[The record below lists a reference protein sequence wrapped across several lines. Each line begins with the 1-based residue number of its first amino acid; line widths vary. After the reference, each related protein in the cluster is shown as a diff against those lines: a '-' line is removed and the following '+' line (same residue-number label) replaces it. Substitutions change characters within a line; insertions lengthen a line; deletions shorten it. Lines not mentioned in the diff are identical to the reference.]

1 MSLPNMLLGLPEISI
16 PNLFSL
22 NVDSQKDSIHI
33 QMLMKTSCMTT
44 TSMPETTTI
53 LKSILPSILVSR
65 CYNDRNIPFA
75 DEVMST
81 ELGHLF
87 EHILL
92 EYLCILKIAK
102 GAKEA
107 IFNGWTD
114 WDWGKEP
121 SGTFH
126 ITIDIGQDDED
137 IAGEGIQQTIKL
149 FKMIL
154 NQKDPIKSYPE
165 QFSGENQL
173 LLLSKNINY
182 SEQL

>member
-75 DEVMST
+75 DEVICT

-114 WDWGKEP
+114 WDWIKEP

-126 ITIDIGQDDED
+126 ITVDAGRDDES
-137 IAGEGIQQTIKL
+137 IVEEGIQKTTML

-154 NQKDPIKSYPE
+154 NQKSTIRSIPD
-165 QFSGENQL
+165 QFLESNQL
-173 LLLSKNINY
+173 LLLSKN
-182 SEQL
+182 

>member
-1 MSLPNMLLGLPEISI
+1 MPLSQVQLGLPEISL

-22 NVDSQKDSIHI
+22 NIASQKDSIHI
-33 QMLMKTSCMTT
+33 QMVMRTSHMTT
-44 TSMPETTTI
+44 TLMPETSTI
-53 LKSILPSILVSR
+53 LRAILPSILVSR
-65 CYNDRNIPFA
+65 CYNDRNIPFSE
-75 DEVMST
+75 EVIST

-114 WDWGKEP
+114 WDWIKEP

-126 ITIDIGQDDED
+126 ITVDAGRDDES
-137 IAGEGIQQTIKL
+137 IVEEGMQKTIRL
-149 FKMIL
+149 FKMVL
-154 NQKDPIKSYPE
+154 NQKQTIRSIPD
-165 QFSGENQL
+165 QFLESNQL
-173 LLLSKNINY
+173 LLLSKN
-182 SEQL
+182 

>member
-1 MSLPNMLLGLPEISI
+1 MSLSQVQLGLPEISLA
-16 PNLFSL
+16 NLFSL
-22 NVDSQKDSIHI
+22 SIASQKDSVHI
-33 QMLMKTSCMTT
+33 QMVMKTSHVTT
-44 TSMPETTTI
+44 TSMPETSAI
-53 LKSILPSILVSR
+53 LILPSILASQ

-75 DEVMST
+75 EEVIST

-92 EYLCILKIAK
+92 EYLCILKVAK

-114 WDWGKEP
+114 WDWIKEP

-126 ITIDIGQDDED
+126 ITVDAGKDDES
-137 IAGEGIQQTIKL
+137 IVGEGMQKTIRL

-154 NQKDPIKSYPE
+154 NQSQTIKSFPD
-165 QFSGENQL
+165 QFSENSQL
-173 LLLSKNINY
+173 LLLSKN
-182 SEQL
+182 